1 MRTTRRTESFNTT
14 VIRVNFNCDKV
25 VVEDHLRNNVI
36 ENVNV
41 SE

>member
-1 MRTTRRTESFNTT
+1 MRITRRTESFNTT
-14 VIRVNFNCDKV
+14 VIRVNFKCDKV
-25 VVEDHLRNNVI
+25 VVDHLRNNVI